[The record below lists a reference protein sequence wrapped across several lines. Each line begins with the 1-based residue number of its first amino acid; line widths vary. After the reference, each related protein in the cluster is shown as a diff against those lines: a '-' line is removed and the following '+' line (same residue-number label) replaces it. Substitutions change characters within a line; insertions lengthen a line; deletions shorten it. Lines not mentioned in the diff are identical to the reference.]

1 MPEQD
6 DGLARKHQLHGVQP
20 VLPVVD
26 VAAAAAYF
34 VEVLGFEI
42 DFLYGEPP
50 VHGRVR
56 SGDGSY
62 GAPIYIHLARSAP
75 DDRPEVE
82 LRIHVGHDVD
92 GLHAEYLRRGAQ
104 IEEAPVS
111 RPWGLREFLLRT
123 PDGHWLRFCA
133 EA

>member
-62 GAPIYIHLARSAP
+62 GEPIYIHLARSAP
-75 DDRPEVE
+75 DDCPEVE
-82 LRIHVGHDVD
+82 LRIHVGSDVD
-92 GLHAEYLRRGAQ
+92 GLYAEYLRRGAQ